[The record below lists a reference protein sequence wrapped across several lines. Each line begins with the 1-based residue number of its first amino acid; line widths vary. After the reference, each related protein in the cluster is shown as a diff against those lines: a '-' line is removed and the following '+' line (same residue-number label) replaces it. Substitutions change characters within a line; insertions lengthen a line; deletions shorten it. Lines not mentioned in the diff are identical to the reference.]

1 MKSRKEFKK
10 LDEQI
15 EILRNKGLKIDN
27 EAYAA
32 DVLFRENYFFLN
44 GYRHIFMKSMTN
56 KTYINGTTFEELY
69 SLFLFDRVF
78 RNILFKNILNIE
90 NNIKSIMSYHLS
102 LRYGY
107 HEKEYL
113 DHKNFTGNP
122 EKSRQVSDILKKM
135 RRQIKSNASTHS
147 ATMHY
152 VNSYGYIPL
161 WVLVKVLSFGIIG
174 ELYSILKKEDQ
185 ISIADV
191 YNLDSETLNNY
202 LVLLSNYRNLCAHED
217 IVFEN
222 KTQRLISDTKY
233 HRLLKIPITNDEY
246 IYGKNDVFALVIVM
260 KQMLKQEE
268 FKNMALEIS
277 HALKNLEMNIKSI
290 PITKVM
296 DRMGFPVNWEEI
308 IDIYKE
314 EKIYYEKQN

>member
-1 MKSRKEFKK
+1 MKTNKEFKK

-15 EILRNKGLKIDN
+15 EILRNKGLTIND
-27 EAYAA
+27 ESYTA
-32 DVLFRENYFFLN
+32 DVLFRENYFFIN

-56 KTYINGTTFEELY
+56 KTYIKGTTFEELY

-90 NNIKSIMSYHLS
+90 NNIKSIISYHLS

-107 HEKEYL
+107 HEKDYL
-113 DHKNFTGNP
+113 DHKNFTNNP
-122 EKSRQVSDILKKM
+122 ERSRQVSDIIKKM
-135 RRQIKSNASTHS
+135 KRQIKSNASTHS

-185 ISIADV
+185 INIADV
-191 YNLDSETLNNY
+191 YDLDSETLNNY

-222 KTQRLISDTKY
+222 KTQRLIADTKY

-246 IYGKNDVFALVIVM
+246 IYGKNDVFALIIVM
-260 KQMLKQEE
+260 KQMLKGDE
-268 FKNMALEIS
+268 FKNMALEID
-277 HALKNLEMNIKSI
+277 HAFKNLDMNIKSI
-290 PITKVM
+290 TIEKVY
-296 DRMGFPVNWEEI
+296 DRMGFPVNWKDI

-314 EKIYYEKQN
+314 DKKIYYEK